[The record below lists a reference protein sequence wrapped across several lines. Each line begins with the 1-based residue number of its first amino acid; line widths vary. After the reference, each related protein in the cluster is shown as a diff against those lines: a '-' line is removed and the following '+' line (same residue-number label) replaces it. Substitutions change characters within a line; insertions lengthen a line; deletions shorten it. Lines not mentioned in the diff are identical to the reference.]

1 MPASTDRVSRLP
13 SPALNVATAAFADPY
28 PESMPALDPLELMS
42 LAERLARDA
51 GTRVRLGRQAGIAEV
66 GTKSTGTDMV
76 TEHDRAAERLIV
88 GGLRAARPDDAVV
101 GEEGTSQ
108 AGASGIAWLVDPIDG
123 TTNFLYGLPGYAVSI
138 AAADADGPLVGVV
151 YVPSFDELY
160 SAVRGLGARCN
171 DTPIR
176 CRPTTELATALLATG
191 FGYDR
196 ERRTRQAGVLQH
208 VLGRV
213 RDIRR
218 FGAAANDLCMVA
230 SGRVDAYFEEG
241 LQPWDLAAGELIA
254 REAGAVTSGVEGGAV
269 TTIAAPPGIYD
280 ALRRLLADGGAP
292 GLT

>member
-1 MPASTDRVSRLP
+1 
-13 SPALNVATAAFADPY
+13 
-28 PESMPALDPLELMS
+28 MPALDPLELLS
-42 LAERLARDA
+42 LAERLAREA
-51 GTRVRLGRQAGIAEV
+51 GTRVRLARQAGITEI

-88 GGLRAARPDDAVV
+88 GGLRAARPGDAIV
-101 GEEGTSQ
+101 GEEGTSE

-138 AAADADGPLVGVV
+138 AAADRHGPLVGVV

-160 SAVRGLGARCN
+160 AAVRGLGARCN

-191 FGYDR
+191 FGYDH
-196 ERRTRQAGVLQH
+196 ERRTRQAAVLQH
-208 VLGRV
+208 VLGQV

-218 FGAAANDLCMVA
+218 FGSAANDLCMVA
-230 SGRVDAYFEEG
+230 AGRVDAYFEEG

-254 REAGAVTSGVEGGAV
+254 REAGAVTSGLEGGAV

-280 ALRRLLADGGAP
+280 ALRRLLTEGGAP
-292 GLT
+292 GLS